1 MKKHFSKIKI
11 AVMVSIISL
20 PALLTGCYDD
30 NDSTDNVSDTPPP
43 SSDMS
48 SLDIYALDNK
58 VSLME
63 AQRQIDV
70 MNKSDEIYEKI
81 SELFGEENISSVYFD
96 RGESFGLNLRIKGN
110 IYYAM
115 KEVLLNDGTQ
125 VPINITNKEKYNKGE
140 ILDYMSSMNEPIN
153 NTFKNISS
161 MTYEP
166 KSNSVVVSMME
177 PDPSVRESN
186 RLVDL
191 SSLMP
196 DMNLEIRYEDSY
208 PSDIA
213 TIEKTFIGG
222 GLLNAGTFCT
232 VGFTGTMNGVPGFLT
247 ATHCKK
253 ATSYVGNDGYPFNLN
268 PDKFITNSTTN
279 HEMSFYPVSQ
289 APIYGG
295 VLNSLFSYS
304 TSAVTKVAGLQED
317 TIRIYETPVCH
328 FGRSTGESCGYVVGM
343 VPNNTKSN
351 TLPNGGGCNSKYSSN
366 ASIRSQSCG
375 YFNKVKGPNL
385 KCESGDSGGPVYT
398 YDGSR
403 VRATGI
409 VSSAIFKENNAGCD
423 SLNYSEIYY
432 AVSDYGFV
440 LKTEY

>member
-1 MKKHFSKIKI
+1 MKKDVGKTKITAVI
-11 AVMVSIISL
+11 ASIML
-20 PALLTGCYDD
+20 MPFLLTGCYDD
-30 NDSTDNVSDTPPP
+30 DDRTSTP
-43 SSDMS
+43 SYTSDMS
-48 SLDIYALDNK
+48 FLDTYALDNK
-58 VSLME
+58 VDSIE
-63 AQRQIDV
+63 AQHQIDV
-70 MNKSDEIYEKI
+70 MNKSDEIYDKISKVFGEEKI
-81 SELFGEENISSVYFD
+81 SSIYFKRGEDFGLILRLKGDIDYSMEDVLLDDGTKVPITISS
-96 RGESFGLNLRIKGN
+96 
-110 IYYAM
+110 
-115 KEVLLNDGTQ
+115 
-125 VPINITNKEKYNKGE
+125 KEKYNKQE
-140 ILDYMSSMNEPIN
+140 ILDYMSLMNEPIN
-153 NTFKNISS
+153 NAFRNVSS

-166 KSNSVVVSMME
+166 KSNTVVVSIME
-177 PDPSVRESN
+177 PDYSVRELN
-186 RLVDL
+186 GLVDL

-213 TIEKTFIGG
+213 TIQNTFIGG

-253 ATSYVGNDGYPFNLN
+253 ATSYVGNDGNSFSLN
-268 PDKFITNSTTN
+268 PSKFITDSSND

-304 TSAVTKVAGLQED
+304 TSAVKKVAGLQQD

-343 VPNNTKSN
+343 VPNNTQSN

-366 ASIRSQSCG
+366 TSIRSQSCG
-375 YFNKVKGPNL
+375 YFNKVQGPNL

-409 VSSAIFKENNAGCD
+409 ASSAVFRLDGTCD
-423 SLNYSEIYY
+423 SFNYSEIYY
-432 AVSDYGFV
+432 AVSNYGFV